1 MLQYEL
7 EKLGAATAA
16 RAKIAARDPQHPD
29 LPLIDE
35 DIERTRR
42 IVALL
47 DGNTQ
52 ANTSGSEVLT
62 REFVEAEVERAASSY
77 REAGFATQ
85 LGMSPGRFK
94 DSIMGLIAA
103 QSEASKGR
111 FDKPVVVIGTQ
122 IPVGDQYK
130 MLGLNYLLGG
140 FRVSDWEED
149 PGGYRTPE
157 VFRLVW
163 MQDGRVNLKRS
174 VDDVRSTMATDERG
188 ATLHDGVGL
197 FISDPDV
204 LSHHFVAFPGTQIDS
219 GCAPALDRW
228 LDGPKVGG
236 SATSYTNPYFGAATC
251 GRA

>member
-1 MLQYEL
+1 MKEYLVAKRAFRKTL
-7 EKLGAATAA
+7 A
-16 RAKIAARDPQHPD
+16 RVNPGHSH

-35 DIERTRR
+35 DIEKTQKM
-42 IVALL
+42 VDLL

-52 ANTSGSEVLT
+52 ANTSESEALT
-62 REFVEAEVERAASSY
+62 HEFVEAEVEKQAASY

-94 DSIMGLIAA
+94 DSVMELIAA
-103 QSEASKGR
+103 QPEAWRGR
-111 FDKPVVVIGTQ
+111 FDLPRVVIGPK

-149 PGGYRTPE
+149 PGGYKTPE
-157 VFRLVW
+157 AFGLVW
-163 MQDGRVNLKRS
+163 MQDGSVNRGRS

-197 FISDPDV
+197 FISNPGV
-204 LSHHFVAFPGTQIDS
+204 LSHHFVAFPGTQIDPGS
-219 GCAPALDRW
+219 APALDRW

-236 SATSYTNPYFGAATC
+236 SATRYTSPYFGAATC
-251 GRA
+251 GRV